1 MGGKAALYRNHQ
13 YWNKQIGEITYQDI
27 EDMSAHVLLNSLDEL
42 GKSDK
47 M

>member
-13 YWNKQIGEITYQDI
+13 YWNKQIGEITCPY
-27 EDMSAHVLLNSLDEL
+27 MSAHVLLNLLNEFW
-42 GKSDK
+42 KSDK